1 MSKLFGKLR
10 NRPPWQPDRSVP
22 LGGVRFHR
30 RVNGREILPGTGIIP
45 NTKPTPMPSGPP
57 ISQSDLIKIV
67 GKTLPKTGG
76 LINGQGI
83 TLAGTP
89 CNLSD
94 LKFLKAKTGGVYR
107 RRRKSAKRSRRKTT
121 TRRTGRK

>member
-30 RVNGREILPGTGIIP
+30 RVNGREILPGTGIVP

-57 ISQSDLIKIV
+57 ISQSDLRRIL
-67 GKTLPKTGG
+67 GKP
-76 LINGQGI
+76 
-83 TLAGTP
+83 
-89 CNLSD
+89 
-94 LKFLKAKTGGVYR
+94 KTGGVYR

>member
-1 MSKLFGKLR
+1 MSRVFDPTRPVLAVMPKARIFGR
-10 NRPPWQPDRSVP
+10 PNRVFRHDV
-22 LGGVRFHR
+22 
-30 RVNGREILPGTGIIP
+30 
-45 NTKPTPMPSGPP
+45 KPTPMPSGPP